1 MLFILPSFPLPYEH
15 WKRQCNNCLTTF
27 QIMFCG
33 TLGSFERCPN
43 EIGAR
48 SHVFPPFHFN
58 VGNGCQDWHSCFNA
72 FATNIL
78 RMKMASECV
87 KMMREGCPRRYGY
100 TWLACSFSLPM
111 LKTIL
116 VIVTL
121 HHGCVWEALNIVT
134 VNTIIPIFDL
144 IQHFGL

>member
-1 MLFILPSFPLPYEH
+1 MLFILPSFPLPSEH
-15 WKRQCNNCLTTF
+15 WKRHCNDCLTTF
-27 QIMFCG
+27 QIMFWG
-33 TLGSFERCPN
+33 ALGSFERCPKD
-43 EIGAR
+43 IGAR
-48 SHVFPPFHFN
+48 SHVFSPFHFN